1 MSEPLISVIINT
13 YNYGLFIEET
23 IGSVLAQDYPA
34 DRMEIL
40 VVDDGS
46 TDDTAERAK
55 KFGNRVRYLYKQNGD
70 YASAIIHGFHHSKG
84 DLIALLDGDDLWLPS
99 KLSRVAHE
107 FEQDPLA
114 QMVYHKYLCWDSR
127 DGRTWDE
134 GCVAEI
140 SGEVLSDRRKLLTYT
155 PGPTSTLVF
164 RRESFQKLSN
174 VPLDRGFMFDIFLYA
189 AVLFLGPVVCV
200 PDVLMKYR
208 VHGGNRWATG
218 RDRPNEANLR
228 RRVARRTISN
238 EILRAWIFANTPK
251 SMHPQGRILL
261 ERSQLIQDGEA
272 FSLKPPGRLR
282 LFRYHLRQIR
292 IYGPLMASSD
302 LVYRWFYAFV
312 ELISGRHAHYLEGV
326 RTRARA
332 LRERLRGSNSRSG
345 ESEAAGR
352 MS

>member
-34 DRMEIL
+34 DRVEIL
-40 VVDDGS
+40 IVDDGS
-46 TDDTAERAK
+46 TDDTAARVK

-70 YASAIIHGFHHSKG
+70 YASAIVYGFQQSSG
-84 DLIALLDGDDLWLPS
+84 RLIALLDGDDFWLAN
-99 KLSRVAHE
+99 KLSRVARE
-107 FEQDPLA
+107 FQQNPFA
-114 QMVYHKYLCWDSR
+114 QMVYHRYLYWDSR
-127 DGRTWDE
+127 DGRMWDE
-134 GCVAEI
+134 AAVAEV
-140 SGEVLSDRRKLLTYT
+140 SGEILSDRRKLLTYT

-228 RRVARRTISN
+228 RRIARRTISN
-238 EILRAWIFANTPK
+238 EILRDWIFANAPK

-261 ERSQLIQDGEA
+261 ERSQLIQDSEA
-272 FSLKPPGRLR
+272 FLLKPPSRLR
-282 LFRYHLRQIR
+282 LLRHHLRQIR
-292 IYGPLMASSD
+292 IYGPVMAPSD
-302 LVYRWFYAFV
+302 LLYRWSYAFTEFV
-312 ELISGRHAHYLEGV
+312 WGRHAHYLEGV
-326 RTRARA
+326 RTRALA
-332 LRERLRGSNSRSG
+332 LRERLRSNNARRHAG
-345 ESEAAGR
+345 ETAGR
-352 MS
+352 VS